1 MWLDYFDKIF
11 LINLDK
17 RADRLERSTAL
28 LNEYKIPFTRW
39 AAYSE
44 TDKGY
49 FNLIMSMKLLFQHCL
64 NKGHNK
70 ILVFED
76 DVSFLV
82 QPDTLHEI
90 MNLCAKDLQIINW
103 QMFFLGLQHPKDFL
117 RWVTPNILPVEIG
130 YSTHAVAYNKEAM
143 EYVVSQHIDEPID
156 NFFCRE
162 FQKYNT
168 SYCSYPML
176 CTQEPDYSDI
186 GNSYTDWQPYLLPVF
201 TQRVHP
207 ILWQRFKTKM
217 KYNE

>member
-76 DVSFLV
+76 VS
-82 QPDTLHEI
+82 
-90 MNLCAKDLQIINW
+90 
-103 QMFFLGLQHPKDFL
+103 
-117 RWVTPNILPVEIG
+117 
-130 YSTHAVAYNKEAM
+130 
-143 EYVVSQHIDEPID
+143 
-156 NFFCRE
+156 
-162 FQKYNT
+162 
-168 SYCSYPML
+168 
-176 CTQEPDYSDI
+176 
-186 GNSYTDWQPYLLPVF
+186 
-201 TQRVHP
+201 
-207 ILWQRFKTKM
+207 
-217 KYNE
+217 